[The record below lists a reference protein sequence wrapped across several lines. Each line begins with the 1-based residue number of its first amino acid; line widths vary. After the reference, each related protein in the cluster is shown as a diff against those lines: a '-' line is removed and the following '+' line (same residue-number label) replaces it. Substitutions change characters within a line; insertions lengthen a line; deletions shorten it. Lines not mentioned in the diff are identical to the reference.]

1 MIRYSLSCHKGH
13 SFEAWFAGSD
23 AYEEQNEAGLIP
35 CPVCGSSDVS
45 KALMT
50 PSVSTSKRKQA
61 QVQEPE
67 RSGGQ
72 DHDQV
77 LGQPQEQTH
86 ETGPEQGSAVPVA
99 SPQSLP
105 PEALALMREIRDKVT
120 ANAEYVGTEFAEE
133 ARKIHYGERE
143 KGGIYGE
150 AGIEDVKSL
159 HEEGIDVVPLPVL
172 PEDRN

>member
-23 AYEEQNEAGLIP
+23 AYEQQNEAGLIP
-35 CPVCGSSDVS
+35 CPVCGSTDIS

-61 QVQEPE
+61 QVQAPAPE
-67 RSGGQ
+67 QSGGQ
-72 DHDQV
+72 DH
-77 LGQPQEQTH
+77 EQTH
-86 ETGPEQGSAVPVA
+86 ETGHEQGSAVPVA